1 MKSRP
6 HFSVDIKRGSH
17 VLSFGCS
24 FLPTE
29 GEKDI
34 GNFFLINNLNNV
46 FIFIFYFCI
55 AEDFQI
61 DELAIHDGEWNEN
74 VYTAD
79 CSVLDGVS
87 LLKFMDKNC

>member
-1 MKSRP
+1 M
-6 HFSVDIKRGSH
+6 FYLLAA
-17 VLSFGCS
+17 LSYQ
-24 FLPTE
+24 LK
-29 GEKDI
+29 EKKI
-34 GNFFLINNLNNV
+34 LVTLFLINNLNNV

-61 DELAIHDGEWNEN
+61 DELAIHGGEWNEN

-87 LLKFMDKNC
+87 LFKFMDK

>member
-6 HFSVDIKRGSH
+6 HFSVDIKRGNH

-34 GNFFLINNLNNV
+34 GK
-46 FIFIFYFCI
+46 
-55 AEDFQI
+55 
-61 DELAIHDGEWNEN
+61 H
-74 VYTAD
+74 
-79 CSVLDGVS
+79 
-87 LLKFMDKNC
+87 